1 MKLVGAALG
10 YDAHLATRASSEFGR
25 GHAGLNCKL
34 LHGVGYAEIAQCRVD
49 LSIDHAD
56 AIQQEDVGLRS
67 SAGDVESTTLC
78 SSGGRARS
86 RREPCLMQTLPG
98 IPGHAF

>member
-1 MKLVGAALG
+1 MKLVGATLG
-10 YDAHLATRASSEFGR
+10 YDAHLATRAPSEFGR

-34 LHGVGYAEIAQCRVD
+34 LHGVGNAEIAQSRVD

-78 SSGGRARS
+78 SSGGRQRS
-86 RREPCLMQTLPG
+86 GREQSQIQILPG
-98 IPGHAF
+98 I

>member
-78 SSGGRARS
+78 SSGGPQRPGRQHRPARK
-86 RREPCLMQTLPG
+86 LPG
-98 IPGHAF
+98 IKQQ